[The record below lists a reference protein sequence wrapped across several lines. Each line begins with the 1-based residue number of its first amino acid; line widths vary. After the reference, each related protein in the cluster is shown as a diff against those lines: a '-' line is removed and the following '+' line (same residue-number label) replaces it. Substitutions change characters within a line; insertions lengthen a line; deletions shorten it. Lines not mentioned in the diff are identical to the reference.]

1 MLFKTEEK
9 KKKNQRLESKKN
21 PKGGKVLKMNDKNM
35 IGTELVLK
43 AIDVL
48 KLLWKIKMGFLTSY

>member
-9 KKKNQRLESKKN
+9 KQKNQRLESKKN
-21 PKGGKVLKMNDKNM
+21 PKVGKVLKMNDKNM

>member
-9 KKKNQRLESKKN
+9 TKKNQRLESKKN
-21 PKGGKVLKMNDKNM
+21 PKVGKVLKMNDKNM